1 MGQPAAQLYTIPE
14 YLALEARTG
23 IKHEYHAG
31 VVTAMAGGTPEHA
44 RVTLRA
50 GFLLE
55 QHLKGKPCKPFSS
68 DLKVKA
74 GGKTFYPDV
83 SVVCPPVRR
92 DDEMTDAITNP
103 RVIIEVLSESTE
115 NYDRVEKFAFYR
127 ENPELIDYVLIS
139 PTRRYAEHYSRE
151 ANGSWNLEFLGGDST
166 LRLASIECEIPVAEF
181 YEGLELLVP

>member
-127 ENPELIDYVLIS
+127 ENPELIHFVLIY
-139 PTRRYAEHYSRE
+139 PNRMEAVHYRRTGATT
-151 ANGSWNLEFLGGDST
+151 WNLEFLGGDST